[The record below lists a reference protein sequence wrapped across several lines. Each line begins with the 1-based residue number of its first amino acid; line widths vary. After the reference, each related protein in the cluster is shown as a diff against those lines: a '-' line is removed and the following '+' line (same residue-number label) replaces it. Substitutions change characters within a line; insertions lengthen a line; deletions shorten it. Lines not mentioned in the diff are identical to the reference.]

1 MWAGAEEAA
10 RLHRRGD
17 SGTERRGPSAPR
29 RHNPRGP
36 LSGASSAAGPPLSDA
51 GRRTSGELARR
62 PPPYPGHYR
71 DMATW
76 VIGGWKGRAA
86 PLRGPDAVPARPPTR
101 GGVEPPRP
109 HSSKRGHAG
118 ARPLLSR
125 GGPAALAYA
134 EA

>member
-1 MWAGAEEAA
+1 M
-10 RLHRRGD
+10 
-17 SGTERRGPSAPR
+17 ERCGPSAPR

-36 LSGASSAAGPPLSDA
+36 PSGASSAGGPPLSDA
-51 GRRTSGELARR
+51 GRRTSGELAQA
-62 PPPYPGHYR
+62 PPAVPRALPRHGHMGNR
-71 DMATW
+71 QMEW
-76 VIGGWKGRAA
+76 EAA
-86 PLRGPDAVPARPPTR
+86 LLRGPDAVPARPPTR

-118 ARPLLSR
+118 ARPPLSR